1 MLEIILWALL
11 AFFSAF
17 GIVEFTKFAYTDWVS
32 SENYYHV
39 VVCADKYNDDVE
51 IAVRNAVFS
60 TDCSSL
66 IVVTDNFESNREVYE
81 KLLHRY
87 DYVKLMNTE
96 EYTNYIKGKEC

>member
-1 MLEIILWALL
+1 MLEIILWSLL

-51 IAVRNAVFS
+51 IAVRNAVLS

-66 IVVTDNFESNREVYE
+66 IVVTDNFENNREVYE

-87 DYVKLMNTE
+87 SYVTLMDTE
-96 EYTNYIKGKEC
+96 EYTNYIKSKEC

>member
-17 GIVEFTKFAYTDWVS
+17 GIVEFTKFAYTDWAS
-32 SENYYHV
+32 SESYYHV

-60 TDCSSL
+60 ADCSSL

-81 KLLHRY
+81 KLLNMQFV
-87 DYVKLMNTE
+87 VKISLHHVTMMR
-96 EYTNYIKGKEC
+96 